1 MYIGVCYRDECK
13 EHSAMLLIIAV
24 SFFPQGVILTHR
36 TWVSAWCFWWFLVDN
51 PNTAVKH
58 PTWSQQTQ
66 KTLVM
71 VKLLNLSSDSWRSHS
86 ATDGL
91 KNGDASS
98 SSLAAKGFRS
108 VRPNLQD
115 KKSPSQVKHHSQ
127 YTDRHS
133 RIYFCCCYLKFN
145 YKCNFMMWCA
155 SVGFWVSE
163 WGKKLFL
170 MSLGIWIIYIYCCC
184 ILKQVF

>member
-1 MYIGVCYRDECK
+1 
-13 EHSAMLLIIAV
+13 
-24 SFFPQGVILTHR
+24 
-36 TWVSAWCFWWFLVDN
+36 
-51 PNTAVKH
+51 
-58 PTWSQQTQ
+58 
-66 KTLVM
+66 M

-163 WGKKLFL
+163 WGKKVIFNVIRNLDNIHILLLYSETSLLNFLISCFVLMIFFFLFCFSFL
-170 MSLGIWIIYIYCCC
+170 LFE
-184 ILKQVF
+184 LTLVATF